1 MKRQEMVFD
10 PFQLLGKK
18 DRKQLTRRNDWIGLS
33 YLGTHLGAIGVSGTG
48 IYLTAGTLF
57 MIPMMFVH
65 GILLAC
71 LFAPM
76 HECSHGTAFR
86 TRRLNEAVYWFVS
99 LIYIIQPT
107 WYRYRHA
114 VHHTYTQ
121 IQGMDPAMVLPSP
134 TTWRHYCEQLL
145 GWRLWTTFPVVI
157 TKHALGRMRPQDSW
171 YVPKQDLP
179 RIYGEARVMLVVY
192 GAVAGLAVFFGS
204 FAPLI
209 YWIIPRILGEP
220 LQRAWRIAEHKG
232 CDEGPDV
239 RTNTRSTRTGASCAD
254 CAGTCRTI
262 RSTTSVRKCLFL
274 LFLPSIVSSEISSS
288 RWARASGPSTRRSAA
303 PASSRRTKPGVILEE
318 RRRKK
323 ESVDEVGFVGLI
335 EPSRGG
341 RPEYGR
347 RRRGGHGTSPGS
359 PPSLRTKMS
368 SSSLDRR
375 ACNRGLSGQRAV
387 LCHPGS
393 RAPTNMRISPT
404 ASLSTASSSA
414 LSIKAASIFALEKR
428 SAPRSSSHSK
438 HFR

>member
-10 PFQLLGKK
+10 PFQLLDKK
-18 DRKQLTRRNDWIGLS
+18 DRKQLTRRNDRIGLS
-33 YLGTHLGAIGVSGTG
+33 YICGHFAAIGVSGTG

-57 MIPMMFVH
+57 MVPVMFVH

-86 TRRLNEAVYWFVS
+86 TRWLNEAVYWFVS
-99 LIYIIQPT
+99 LVYIIQPT

-179 RIYGEARVMLVVY
+179 RIYNEARIMLAVY
-192 GAVAGLAVFFGS
+192 GAIAAGAVYFGS

-209 YWIIPRILGEP
+209 YWIIPRVMGEP

-232 CDEGPDV
+232 CDEGTDV
-239 RTNTRSTRTGASCAD
+239 RTNTRST
-254 CAGTCRTI
+254 
-262 RSTTSVRKCLFL
+262 K
-274 LFLPSIVSSEISSS
+274 
-288 RWARASGPSTRRSAA
+288 
-303 PASSRRTKPGVILEE
+303 
-318 RRRKK
+318 
-323 ESVDEVGFVGLI
+323 
-335 EPSRGG
+335 
-341 RPEYGR
+341 
-347 RRRGGHGTSPGS
+347 
-359 PPSLRTKMS
+359 
-368 SSSLDRR
+368 
-375 ACNRGLSGQRAV
+375 
-387 LCHPGS
+387 
-393 RAPTNMRISPT
+393 
-404 ASLSTASSSA
+404 ASLIMRM
-414 LSIKAASIFALEKR
+414 LCWNM
-428 SAPRSSSHSK
+428 PYHSE
-438 HFR
+438 HHVCP

>member
-10 PFQLLGKK
+10 PFQLLGKR

-86 TRRLNEAVYWFVS
+86 TRWLNEAVYWFVS

-179 RIYGEARVMLVVY
+179 RIYGEARIMLVVY
-192 GAVAGLAVFFGS
+192 GTVAGLAVFFGS

-239 RTNTRSTRTGASCAD
+239 RTNTRSTRTGAIMRRLCWNMPYHSEHHVCPQVPFFALPELNRLVGNELKPMGD
-254 CAGTCRTI
+254 SLWAVDKDVRRTC
-262 RSTTSVRKCLFL
+262 
-274 LFLPSIVSSEISSS
+274 IVSE
-288 RWARASGPSTRRSAA
+288 AEAAS
-303 PASSRRTKPGVILEE
+303 ILEE
-318 RRRKK
+318 RKRKK
-323 ESVDEVGFVGLI
+323 ESVDE
-335 EPSRGG
+335 SW
-341 RPEYGR
+341 
-347 RRRGGHGTSPGS
+347 
-359 PPSLRTKMS
+359 
-368 SSSLDRR
+368 
-375 ACNRGLSGQRAV
+375 
-387 LCHPGS
+387 LCH
-393 RAPTNMRISPT
+393 
-404 ASLSTASSSA
+404 LD
-414 LSIKAASIFALEKR
+414 
-428 SAPRSSSHSK
+428 
-438 HFR
+438 